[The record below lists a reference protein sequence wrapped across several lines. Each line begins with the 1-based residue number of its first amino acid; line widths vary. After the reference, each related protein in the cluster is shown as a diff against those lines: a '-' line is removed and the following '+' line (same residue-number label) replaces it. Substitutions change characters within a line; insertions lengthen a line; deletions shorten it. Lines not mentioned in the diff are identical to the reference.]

1 MPICLMKRRTHLN
14 NPWEEIKIPSQ
25 DILYRV
31 IDSEHPLR
39 LLRARDI
46 YGRFLFIYEFSGSDH
61 IPDKFPELNGIDIH
75 LQGPEQSASGNY
87 MLLLV
92 LKENKEWQIFLSLC
106 NDLVASTKSLELKT
120 DATLIILRRLKR
132 WQHFLQRARSGL
144 LAEKD
149 IKGLIGELLF
159 INRHLIPAFGAGTA
173 IQFWQG
179 PEDAPQDFNIHDCAV
194 EVKCQLGTTTPAV
207 RISSA
212 DQLCTQLSD
221 MFLYVITLGKSD
233 DVSTLAVNLPSLIS
247 DIRNQLDSDAPS
259 ELEQFNDLLYQTGY
273 IESEEYER
281 FNYIPVSEKMFSVN
295 NGFPRICSENL
306 ITGIDRVTY
315 NINLLDCEPFS
326 AVPDWMELS

>member
-1 MPICLMKRRTHLN
+1 MN

-25 DILYRV
+25 DIHYRV
-31 IDSEHPLR
+31 IDAEHPLR

-75 LQGPEQSASGNY
+75 LQDPEQSASGGY
-87 MLLLV
+87 MLLLA

-106 NDLVASTKSLELKT
+106 NDLVSSTKSLEKKT
-120 DATLIILRRLKR
+120 EATLIILRRLKR
-132 WQHFLQRARSGL
+132 WQHFLQRVHSGL

-159 INRHLIPAFGAGTA
+159 INRHLIPTFGAGTA
-173 IQFWQG
+173 VRFWQG
-179 PEDAPQDFNIHDCAV
+179 PEDAPQDFNIQDCAV

-212 DQLCTQLSD
+212 DQLCTQLSE
-221 MFLYVITLGKSD
+221 MFLYVVTLGKSD
-233 DVSTLAVNLPSLIS
+233 EATKLAINLPSLIG
-247 DIRNQLDSDAPS
+247 DIRRQLESESPSD
-259 ELEQFNDLLYQTGY
+259 LERFSDLLYQTGY
-273 IESEEYER
+273 IESEEYEN
-281 FNYIPVSEKMFSVN
+281 FNYIPVSEKMFSVK

-306 ITGIDRVTY
+306 ITGIEKVTY
-315 NINLLDCEPFS
+315 NINLHDCERFS
-326 AVPDWMELS
+326 AVPEWMELS